1 MALLVHVTR
10 NGTPLGQF
18 RRDQIR
24 DLIEAGTVL
33 ETDTFFD
40 EVKREWLPLTE
51 LKTPTPFVPAP
62 PREVTESGDEEESI
76 PRQRRRRSGRS
87 SGPDRKRHKRNP
99 AESSLPGWIV
109 SLFAIGI
116 AAGLWA
122 WAQSLRDQLRISEE
136 KVLQLTESVS
146 SLQRHNS
153 ILLEMAPPRVVRGV
167 LTTEPSA
174 CRLAVLSG
182 VSVSVFPLDDVRR
195 AILRVINMPNPVT
208 EEELSSILTTMQ
220 AGLPPPLSMTLS
232 DSSGRFELA
241 LPEPGS
247 YAIVATA
254 FRQSGGSNERLVWL
268 IELESS
274 EEPTPVVS
282 LNEKNAV
289 SLRTP
294 GVKLAPAR
302 R

>member
-1 MALLVHVTR
+1 MATLIHIAR
-10 NGTPLGQF
+10 NGSPLGQF

-24 DLIEAGTVL
+24 DLIEAGTVT
-33 ETDTFFD
+33 EADVFFD
-40 EVKREWLPLTE
+40 EVKREWLSLSE
-51 LKTPTPFVPAP
+51 FKTPAPFVPAAP
-62 PREVTESGDEEESI
+62 KQEEESAEGEESI
-76 PRQRRRRSGRS
+76 PRHRRRRSGRS

-153 ILLEMAPPRVVRGV
+153 ILLEMAPPRLVRGV

-174 CRLAVLSG
+174 GRLAVLSG
-182 VSVSVFPLDDVRR
+182 VSVSVFPLDDVRS
-195 AILRVINMPNPVT
+195 AILRVINMPSPAN

-247 YAIVATA
+247 YAVVATA
-254 FRQSGGSNERLVWL
+254 FRQSGSSNERLIWL

-282 LNEKNAV
+282 LNEKNAI

-294 GVKLAPAR
+294 SIKLAPAR